1 MTDTPHRKLRYAM
14 VGGGRDAFIGGGA
27 VVRPCS
33 AERSSAVAAAG
44 KVDDTCR
51 SGKDESGAPS
61 SGLLLMGAPCFLF
74 LIGKEK
80 AYLKATG
87 LPEASFTSPQALA
100 IVAFTASGIGT

>member
-1 MTDTPHRKLRYAM
+1 MGPE
-14 VGGGRDAFIGGGA
+14 RDAFIGGGA

-61 SGLLLMGAPCFLF
+61 SGLLLIGAPCFLF
-74 LIGKEK
+74 LIREKKE
-80 AYLKATG
+80 AYLNATG
-87 LPEASFTSPQALA
+87 LPEASLTSPQALA